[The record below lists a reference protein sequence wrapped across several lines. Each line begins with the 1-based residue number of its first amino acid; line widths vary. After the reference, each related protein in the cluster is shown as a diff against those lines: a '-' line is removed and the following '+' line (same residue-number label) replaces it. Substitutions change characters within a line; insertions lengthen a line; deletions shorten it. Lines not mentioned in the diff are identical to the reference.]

1 MKCPRCKAPMEER
14 HGAYVCWNCGHRVE
28 KIKLKNEK

>member
-1 MKCPRCKAPMEER
+1 MKCPNCKAPMEER

-28 KIKLKNEK
+28 KGRKR